1 LPGLRPKPLFVWL
14 LVLSHVEQLG
24 SRDVFLSNLTLLY
37 LLVIMK
43 GNWLLPESLA
53 DMLPAEARR
62 IEDLRRHLLDLFR
75 TYGFELVAPP
85 LVEYIDSLLS
95 GTGSDLSLRT
105 SKLVDQ
111 LSGRT
116 LGVRA
121 DMTPQVTRIDAHLL
135 NRPGVTRLCYC
146 GPVLHAR
153 PAGLLS
159 SRELLQIGAEIYGHA
174 GVEADLEIIRLSLES
189 TRLAGVRAVR
199 LDLCHAGL
207 VRSLLEGDPQAQMRA
222 DEIMAL
228 LREKDSPG
236 LSMLGQGAGALQE
249 STVRALCVLPQ
260 LYGDISVIARARQAL
275 PTTPG
280 VIESLDTLEQLLA
293 ALDDVSVGVD
303 LADVGTY
310 GYHSGVT
317 FSLYAEGWHDAIVQG
332 GRYDDVS
339 RAFGRARPATG
350 FSLDLRKLVAGLL
363 PALPAPAIRAP
374 SGQDAGLRQVMQDL
388 RQNGNIVVQVFPG
401 EVATHDEFVFDRELV
416 LRDGQWM
423 VQQVL

>member
-1 LPGLRPKPLFVWL
+1 
-14 LVLSHVEQLG
+14 
-24 SRDVFLSNLTLLY
+24 
-37 LLVIMK
+37 MK

-62 IEDLRRHLLDLFR
+62 IEELRRSLLDQFR

-95 GTGSDLSLRT
+95 GCGSDLNLRT

-116 LGVRA
+116 LGIRA

-135 NRPGVTRLCYC
+135 NRAGVTRLCYC

-159 SRELLQIGAEIYGHA
+159 SRELLQIGAEIFGHA
-174 GVEADLEIIRLSLES
+174 GIEADLEIIRLALAS
-189 TRLAGVRAVR
+189 TRMAGVQSVR

-207 VRSLLEGDPQAQMRA
+207 VRAIIDADPVAAVRA

-228 LREKDSPG
+228 LRDKDLPG
-236 LSMLGQGAGALQE
+236 IALLGEGTDALE
-249 STVRALCVLPQ
+249 PLTVKSLACLPL
-260 LYGDISVIARARQAL
+260 LYGDASVIARARTQL
-275 PTTPG
+275 PSIPG
-280 VIESLDTLEQLLA
+280 VCVALDTLEELLS
-293 ALDDVSVGVD
+293 ALNDVSVGVD

-317 FSLYAEGWHDAIVQG
+317 FSIYAEGWHDALVQG
-332 GRYDDVS
+332 GRYDNVS

-350 FSLDLRKLVAGLL
+350 FSLDLRKLAAGLTAAQ
-363 PALPAPAIRAP
+363 PVGAIRAP
-374 SGQDAGLRQVMQDL
+374 AVKDPRLGEAVNALRLAGE
-388 RQNGNIVVQVFPG
+388 IVVQVFPG
-401 EVATHDEFVFDRELV
+401 EHATHDEFIFDRELV
-416 LRDGQWM
+416 SQSGQW
-423 VQQVL
+423 VVKAVS

>member
-1 LPGLRPKPLFVWL
+1 
-14 LVLSHVEQLG
+14 
-24 SRDVFLSNLTLLY
+24 
-37 LLVIMK
+37 MK

-62 IEDLRRHLLDLFR
+62 IEDMRRGLLDLFR

-95 GTGSDLSLRT
+95 GAGSGLNLRT

-135 NRPGVTRLCYC
+135 NRSGVTRLCYC

-159 SRELLQIGAEIYGHA
+159 GRELLQIGAEIYGHA
-174 GVEADLEIIRLSLES
+174 GFEADLEIIRLALQS
-189 TRLAGVRAVR
+189 TRLAGVHAVR

-207 VRSLLEGDPQAQMRA
+207 VRSLLDSDPHAKTRA

-228 LREKDSPG
+228 LREKDLPG
-236 LSMLGQGAGALQE
+236 LKLLGQGIEPLMP
-249 STVRALCVLPQ
+249 STVLALCALPN
-260 LYGDISVIARARQAL
+260 LYGDISVIARARASL
-275 PTTPG
+275 PTIPG
-280 VIESLDTLEQLLA
+280 VTEALNTLEQLLA
-293 ALDDVSVGVD
+293 SLDDVSVGID

-310 GYHSGVT
+310 GYHTGVT
-317 FSLYAEGWHDAIVQG
+317 FSVYAEGWHDAIVQG

-350 FSLDLRKLVAGLL
+350 FSLDLRKLVAGLV
-363 PALPAPAIRAP
+363 PALPSPAIRAP
-374 SGQDAGLRQVMQDL
+374 AGQNGAMREAIQTL

-401 EVATHDEFVFDRELV
+401 EKATHDEFVFDREIV
-416 LRDGQWM
+416 LRDGQWV

>member
-1 LPGLRPKPLFVWL
+1 
-14 LVLSHVEQLG
+14 
-24 SRDVFLSNLTLLY
+24 
-37 LLVIMK
+37 
-43 GNWLLPESLA
+43 
-53 DMLPAEARR
+53 MLPAEARR
-62 IEDLRRHLLDLFR
+62 IEDLRRNLLDLFR

-95 GTGSDLSLRT
+95 GTGSDLNLRT

-135 NRPGVTRLCYC
+135 NRAGVTRLCYC

-159 SRELLQIGAEIYGHA
+159 SRELLQIGAEIYGY
-174 GVEADLEIIRLSLES
+174 GGPEADLEIIRLALES
-189 TRLAGVRAVR
+189 TRLAGVSAVR

-207 VRSLLEGDPQAQMRA
+207 VRSLLESDPAAKTRA

-228 LREKDSPG
+228 LREKDLPG
-236 LSMLGQGAGALQE
+236 LKQLGQGAQPLLE
-249 STVRALCVLPQ
+249 STVRALSVLPQ
-260 LYGDISVIARARQAL
+260 LYGDASVIGRARQQL
-275 PTTPG
+275 PAVQG
-280 VIESLDTLEQLLA
+280 VTQALDTLERLLA

-317 FSLYAEGWHDAIVQG
+317 FSVYAEGWHDAIVQG

-350 FSLDLRKLVAGLL
+350 FSLDLRKLVAGLI

-374 SGQDAGLRQVMQDL
+374 AGQELTLRQAIQDL
-388 RQNGNIVVQVFPG
+388 RQSGNIVVQVFPG

-416 LRDGQWM
+416 LRGGQWV

>member
-1 LPGLRPKPLFVWL
+1 MGIRF
-14 LVLSHVEQLG
+14 
-24 SRDVFLSNLTLLY
+24 
-37 LLVIMK
+37 MK

-62 IEDLRRHLLDLFR
+62 IEDLRRILLDSFR

-85 LVEYIDSLLS
+85 LVEYIESLLS
-95 GTGSDLSLRT
+95 GTGSDLNLRT

-116 LGVRA
+116 LGIRA
-121 DMTPQVTRIDAHLL
+121 DMTPQ
-135 NRPGVTRLCYC
+135 VTRLCYC

-153 PAGLLS
+153 PAGLLA

-174 GVEADLEIIRLSLES
+174 GFEADLEIIHLALDSV
-189 TRLAGVRAVR
+189 RLAGVQALR

-207 VRSLLEGDPQAQMRA
+207 VRSLIETDASALARA

-228 LREKDSPG
+228 LRDKDLPG
-236 LSMLGQGAGALQE
+236 LTQLGTGKDALLPA
-249 STVRALCVLPQ
+249 TVSALVRLPQ
-260 LYGDISVIARARQAL
+260 LYGDVTVLERARKEL
-275 PTTPG
+275 PSLPG
-280 VIESLDTLEQLLA
+280 VVLALDTLEHLLG
-293 ALDDVSVGVD
+293 ALDDVAVGID

-317 FSLYAEGWHDAIVQG
+317 FSVYAQGWHDAIVQG

-350 FSLDLRKLVAGLL
+350 FSLDLRKLVDGLV
-363 PALPAPAIRAP
+363 PARAAPAIRAP
-374 SGQDAGLRQVMQDL
+374 SGQDAALRQAIQGLRQT
-388 RQNGNIVVQVFPG
+388 GNIVVQVFPG
-401 EVATHDEFVFDRELV
+401 EVATHDEFTFDRELV
-416 LRDGQWM
+416 LRDGQWV

>member
-1 LPGLRPKPLFVWL
+1 MGIRF
-14 LVLSHVEQLG
+14 
-24 SRDVFLSNLTLLY
+24 
-37 LLVIMK
+37 MK

-62 IEDLRRHLLDLFR
+62 IEDLRRILLDSFR

-85 LVEYIDSLLS
+85 LVEYIESLLS
-95 GTGSDLSLRT
+95 GTGSDLNLRT

-116 LGVRA
+116 LGIRA

-135 NRPGVTRLCYC
+135 NRLGVTRLCYC

-153 PAGLLS
+153 PAGLLA
-159 SRELLQIGAEIYGHA
+159 SRELLQIGAEIYGQA
-174 GVEADLEIIRLSLES
+174 GFEADLEIIHLALDSV
-189 TRLAGVRAVR
+189 RLAGVQALR

-207 VRSLLEGDPQAQMRA
+207 VRSLIETDASALARA

-228 LREKDSPG
+228 LRDKDLPG
-236 LSMLGQGAGALQE
+236 LTQLGTGKDALLPA
-249 STVRALCVLPQ
+249 TVSALVRLPQ
-260 LYGDISVIARARQAL
+260 LYGDVTVLERARKEL
-275 PTTPG
+275 PSLPG
-280 VIESLDTLEQLLA
+280 VVLALDTLEHLLG
-293 ALDDVSVGVD
+293 ALDDVAVGID

-317 FSLYAEGWHDAIVQG
+317 FSVYAQGWHDAIVQG

-350 FSLDLRKLVAGLL
+350 FSLDLRKLVDGLV
-363 PALPAPAIRAP
+363 PARAAPAIRAP
-374 SGQDAGLRQVMQDL
+374 SGQDAALRQAIQGLRQT
-388 RQNGNIVVQVFPG
+388 GNIVVQVFPG
-401 EVATHDEFVFDRELV
+401 EVATHDEFTFDRELV
-416 LRDGQWM
+416 LRDGQWV

>member
-1 LPGLRPKPLFVWL
+1 
-14 LVLSHVEQLG
+14 
-24 SRDVFLSNLTLLY
+24 
-37 LLVIMK
+37 MK

-62 IEDLRRHLLDLFR
+62 IEDLRRQLLDLFR

-135 NRPGVTRLCYC
+135 NRSGVTRLCYC

-174 GVEADLEIIRLSLES
+174 GVEADLEIIRLALES
-189 TRLAGVRAVR
+189 TRMAGVKTVR

-207 VRSLLEGDPQAQMRA
+207 VRSLLESDPCALARA

-228 LREKDSPG
+228 LREKDIPG
-236 LSMLGQGAGALQE
+236 LVLLGSGSEPLLGP
-249 STVRALCVLPQ
+249 TVKALCVLPQ
-260 LYGDISVIARARQAL
+260 LYGDLSVIHRARTLL
-275 PTTPG
+275 PDIAG
-280 VIESLDTLEQLLA
+280 VMHSLDTLEQLLS

-317 FSLYAEGWHDAIVQG
+317 FSIYAEGWHDSIVQG

-363 PALPAPAIRAP
+363 PAMPAPAIRAP
-374 SGQDAGLRQVMQDL
+374 AGQHLALRQAMQSL
-388 RQNGNIVVQVFPG
+388 RQSGNIVVQVFPG
-401 EVATHDEFVFDRELV
+401 ELATHDEFVFDRELV
-416 LRDGQWM
+416 QRDGQWV

>member
-1 LPGLRPKPLFVWL
+1 
-14 LVLSHVEQLG
+14 
-24 SRDVFLSNLTLLY
+24 
-37 LLVIMK
+37 MK

-53 DMLPAEARR
+53 DTLPAEARR
-62 IEDLRRHLLDLFR
+62 IEELRRQLLDLFR

-95 GTGSDLSLRT
+95 GTGSDLNLRT

-121 DMTPQVTRIDAHLL
+121 DMTPQITRIDAHLL
-135 NRPGVTRLCYC
+135 NRAGVTRLCYC

-159 SRELLQIGAEIYGHA
+159 SRELLQIGAEIFGHK
-174 GVEADLEIIRLSLES
+174 GFEADLEIIRLALES
-189 TRLAGVRAVR
+189 ARLAGVQALR

-207 VRSLLEGDPQAQMRA
+207 VRSLIEADAAAQVRA

-228 LREKDSPG
+228 LRDKDLPG
-236 LSMLGQGAGALQE
+236 LAALAQGPGALQAQ
-249 STVRALCVLPQ
+249 TVQALVWLPK
-260 LYGDISVIARARQAL
+260 LYGDRTVIDRARKVL
-275 PTTPG
+275 PSTAG
-280 VIESLDTLEQLLA
+280 VVASLDTLEQLLG

-317 FSLYAEGWHDAIVQG
+317 FSIYADGWHDALVQG
-332 GRYDDVS
+332 GRYDNVS
-339 RAFGRARPATG
+339 LAFGRARPATG
-350 FSLDLRKLVAGLL
+350 FSLDLRKLAAGLL
-363 PALPAPAIRAP
+363 PALATPAVRAPA
-374 SGQDAGLRQVMQDL
+374 GQDQALRAAMQALRQE
-388 RQNGNIVVQVFPG
+388 GHIVVQVFPG
-401 EVATHDEFVFDRELV
+401 ETATHDEFVFDRELV
-416 LRDGQWM
+416 LQNGQWKM
-423 VQQVL
+423 QHVV

>member
-1 LPGLRPKPLFVWL
+1 
-14 LVLSHVEQLG
+14 
-24 SRDVFLSNLTLLY
+24 
-37 LLVIMK
+37 MK

-62 IEDLRRHLLDLFR
+62 IEELRRSLLDLFR

-95 GTGSDLSLRT
+95 GCGSDLNLRT

-135 NRPGVTRLCYC
+135 NRAGVTRLCYC

-159 SRELLQIGAEIYGHA
+159 SRELLQIGAEIFGHA
-174 GVEADLEIIRLSLES
+174 GIEADLEIIRLALDS
-189 TRLAGVRAVR
+189 TRLAGVQSVR

-207 VRSLLEGDPQAQMRA
+207 VRALIDQDPLAASRA

-228 LREKDSPG
+228 LRDKDLPG
-236 LSMLGQGAGALQE
+236 IALLGEGRDALQAATIQ
-249 STVRALCVLPQ
+249 SLACLPI
-260 LYGDISVIARARQAL
+260 LYGDASVIARARQIL
-275 PTTPG
+275 PAIPG
-280 VIESLDTLEQLLA
+280 VVQALDTLQSLML

-317 FSLYAEGWHDAIVQG
+317 FSMYAEGWHDALVQG
-332 GRYDDVS
+332 GRYDNVS

-350 FSLDLRKLVAGLL
+350 FSLDLRKLAGGLSAAQ
-363 PALPAPAIRAP
+363 PVPAIRAP
-374 SGQDAGLRQVMQDL
+374 ALQEALLRAAVTALRQQ
-388 RQNGNIVVQVFPG
+388 GEIVVQVFPG
-401 EVATHDEFVFDRELV
+401 EHATHDEFVFDRELV
-416 LRDGQWM
+416 ALNGQWI
-423 VQQVL
+423 VKAVS